1 MKFTHLDKN
10 KIKMVDISKK
20 KLTFRSAKAKC
31 LIKFPKIVFEKIA
44 KSELE
49 KGEIFNTAR
58 CAGIMAAKN
67 TYNIIPLCH
76 SININFIDIDF
87 KTNEKKYVIEVYCDV
102 TANYSTG
109 VEMESLVGCSI
120 ASLTIYDMCKS
131 ISKKIVIKD
140 MELIS
145 KKGGKSDYIKND

>member
-1 MKFTHLDKN
+1 
-10 KIKMVDISKK
+10 
-20 KLTFRSAKAKC
+20 
-31 LIKFPKIVFEKIA
+31 
-44 KSELE
+44 
-49 KGEIFNTAR
+49 
-58 CAGIMAAKN
+58 MAVKN
-67 TYNIIPLCH
+67 TYNMIPLCH
-76 SININFIDIDF
+76 NISINFIDIDF